1 MPFIALSPSPFPLI
15 VYRTNLLLP
24 GSPGS
29 SLPLPKPPSSLPLP
43 PLLCPISSLYVSI
56 THGNQHVEHVS
67 VAQAWGCACS
77 GWTVWVFAGSCVGLA
92 SDFSANDCVTS
103 IYIQMCFCK
112 FRSRISI
119 EVINESQMF
128 YAQHFCLCFPPFV
141 GLFCLSRFCQK
152 RGNVLVKTWYYFICG
167 GLAWAVKLSE
177 QGWRSGTSLC
187 TCLRLDLLESALWD
201 ILSVSVCFCH
211 MHVLIYR
218 ENLRRPSTAIK
229 HQRSHV
235 LFCCMCDK
243 QLLKKPSEIL

>member
-1 MPFIALSPSPFPLI
+1 M
-15 VYRTNLLLP
+15 
-24 GSPGS
+24 
-29 SLPLPKPPSSLPLP
+29 
-43 PLLCPISSLYVSI
+43 
-56 THGNQHVEHVS
+56 S

-201 ILSVSVCFCH
+201 ILECECVFLSHACFDLPRESEKTIHRHKAPEVSRTVLL
-211 MHVLIYR
+211 HVWQA
-218 ENLRRPSTAIK
+218 AIK
-229 HQRSHV
+229 ETIRNLVINQVQSGP
-235 LFCCMCDK
+235 LQSK
-243 QLLKKPSEIL
+243 QNCIYIRVNLY